1 MLKSSVPE
9 KANYFICKTCDY
21 ITSRKSQYDRHID
34 TSKHKNRLQST
45 FCQQSSTIFNEK
57 SSSFICKCGKAYK
70 ERTGLWKHKKNCEPV
85 IEKKTPSHQNNVNIN
100 ELSDKDLIMMLIN
113 KNEELQNL
121 LIGQVKEKDEC
132 ITKMMDVLKNGTN
145 NTTNTNTNCMNNNK
159 TFNLQFFLNETCK
172 DAMNITDFVESI
184 KLQLSDLEQMGEVG
198 YIEGL
203 SNIITSS
210 LKVMDITERPVHCTD
225 KKRETIYIKD
235 DNKWEKEDD
244 NKSKLRK
251 IIKKIASKN
260 YKLLPEY
267 REKYPGCQ
275 YADSKHGD
283 KYNKMMI
290 EVLGGAG
297 ENDIE
302 KENKIIHN
310 ISKGIVINKN

>member
-1 MLKSSVPE
+1 METLVTKSCSKVTQKYHCEKCNYFTSKKSSFE
-9 KANYFICKTCDY
+9 KHF
-21 ITSRKSQYDRHID
+21 D
-34 TSKHKNRLQST
+34 TKKHKVTVSDTKVAYICEN
-45 FCQQSSTIFNEK
+45 CEK
-57 SSSFICKCGKAYK
+57 KYNS
-70 ERTGLWKHKKNCEPV
+70 RNGLWVHKKNCFSNHCHLF
-85 IEKKTPSHQNNVNIN
+85 EKKTPSHQNNVNIN

-145 NTTNTNTNCMNNNK
+145 NTTNTNNTNCMNNNK

-203 SNIITSS
+203 SNIITSN
-210 LKVMDITERPVHCTD
+210 LKIMDITERPVHCTD

-297 ENDIE
+297 DNDIE